1 MLHPGLYEQIVNK
14 ELKQALSM
22 LEDDQYDISK
32 ENLDAEEA
40 SKKLASYITDV
51 TRRALT
57 MLREKTK
64 KDKSL
69 LYQIKVCNKII
80 RYLSKTL
87 DEETLA
93 SLQIQEEGEVLTS
106 LYEKLNTASSIH
118 PTDKPIRPLTSLSET
133 SLFTG
138 SKSEP
143 NMVNELKKEIVSS
156 DKIQMLVSFIKWSGL
171 RIIFDELKQFT
182 DRGGKLHIISTS
194 YMGATDYK
202 AINELSKLQNTTIKL
217 SYNVK
222 VTRLHAKAYIFKR
235 DTNFSTAYIGSSN
248 LSNPALT
255 SGLEWNLKI
264 TEKESFDVMKKV
276 DATFDSYWNDE
287 EFILFDPNKQEDH
300 DVLKES
306 LQPYRAEESHFA
318 TFDIRPFPYQQ
329 EVLDKL
335 QAEREVHQHYK
346 NLIVAATGVGK
357 TVISAFDYKRF
368 LEQNGR
374 PARLLFVAH
383 RKEIL
388 KQALETY
395 RHILKDFNFGELLFG
410 GTKVQSID
418 HLFITIDSL
427 NSKALFEHTSSDFYD
442 YIVVDEFHHAAA
454 ASYQR
459 LLDYYSP
466 KVLLGL
472 TATPERMDGKNVI
485 NYFDG
490 RIAAEIRLTEAID
503 RKLLSP
509 FQYFGVTDTV
519 DLSNVKF
526 TRKGYDLKE
535 LENVYTHNT
544 KRVQQIIHSV
554 NKYVTDID
562 TVKGLGFCVSVEH
575 AKYMAQQFSNYG
587 IPSLA
592 LDGNT
597 HHEIRDNAKKLLE
610 KGDIT
615 FIFVVDLY
623 NEGVDIPQVNTILF
637 LRPTESLTVF
647 LQQLGRGLRLHD
659 DKECLTVL
667 DFIGQA
673 HKEYKFED
681 KFRALIGRS
690 RHAIKHYVE
699 NGFSN
704 LPRGSFIQL
713 EKQAK
718 DYVLRNIKTIKNS
731 KQNILMKLENFK
743 YNTSQKLT
751 LVNFLEFYQLSPFE
765 FYGRNGDRSFYRLLV
780 EAGLYDDFQYEKE
793 KEITKR
799 IPYLLHINSEHLL
812 SFYLRYLEDEEVRNQ
827 EEQLMVNML
836 YYTFYRKSPEKLG
849 FDSIA
854 EGLHEV
860 LKSNEMKKE
869 IQAIFTYNYRHLEL
883 VEKSHDLTFASP
895 LRVHS
900 SYSTDQV
907 LSALG
912 YYNEQ
917 QRPEFREGVKY
928 LKDKKVDVFFIT
940 LNISDKDFSPSTMYD
955 DYAMNEWLFH
965 WQSQSRTSIT
975 SETAQRYIHHRE
987 RNHQI
992 LLFVREYKQENGYA
1006 APFTYLGTAD
1016 YVRHSGN
1023 KPISFVWKLHEK
1035 IPAKLIV
1042 QVNKH
1047 IL

>member
-1 MLHPGLYEQIVNK
+1 MLRPGLYEKIVNK
-14 ELKQALSM
+14 ELKEALSM

-57 MLREKTK
+57 MLREKTQ

-106 LYEKLNTASSIH
+106 LYERFNTANSLH
-118 PTDKPIRPLTSLSET
+118 PTDEPIRPLTSLSET

-182 DRGGKLHIISTS
+182 DRGGELHIISTS

-202 AINELSKLQNTTIKL
+202 AINELSKLHNTTIKL

-300 DVLKES
+300 EVLKES

-335 QAEREVHQHYK
+335 QAEREVHHHHK

-368 LEQNGR
+368 LEKNGR

-388 KQALETY
+388 KQALETF

-410 GTKVQSID
+410 GVRPQSID

-427 NSKALFEHTSSDFYD
+427 NSKELFEHTSSDFYD

-454 ASYQR
+454 ASYQK
-459 LLDYYSP
+459 LLDYYST

-472 TATPERMDGKNVI
+472 TATPERMDGKSVI

-490 RIAAEIRLTEAID
+490 RIAAEIRLMEAID

-519 DLSNVKF
+519 DLSKVKF

-575 AKYMAQQFSNYG
+575 AKYMAKQFNDHG

-597 HHEIRDNAKKLLE
+597 HHEIRDNAKNLLE

-699 NGFSN
+699 NGFST

-731 KQNILMKLENFK
+731 KQKILMKLENFTHH
-743 YNTSQKLT
+743 TSQKLT
-751 LVNFLEFYQLSPFE
+751 LVNFLEFYQLTAYD
-765 FYGRNGDRSFYRLLV
+765 FYGRSGDRSFYRLLV
-780 EAGLYDDFQYEKE
+780 EAGLYDDFHYDREKD
-793 KEITKR
+793 ITKR
-799 IPYLLHINSEHLL
+799 LPYLLHINSEHLL
-812 SFYLRYLEDEEVRNQ
+812 SFYLRYLEGGEVRNQ
-827 EEQLMVNML
+827 EEQFMLNML
-836 YYTFYRKSPEKLG
+836 YYTIYRKSPEKLEVA
-849 FDSIA
+849 SIA

-860 LKSNEMKKE
+860 LRSSEMKKE
-869 IQAIFTYNYRHLEL
+869 IQAIFKYNYRHLEL
-883 VEKSHDLTFASP
+883 VEKSHDLPFTTP

-907 LSALG
+907 LAALG

-917 QRPEFREGVKY
+917 WRPEFREGAIH
-928 LKDKKVDVFFIT
+928 LKDKKADVFFIT
-940 LNISDKDFSPSTMYD
+940 LNKSDKDFSPSTMYD

-965 WQSQSRTSIT
+965 WQSQSRTSVT
-975 SETAQRYIHHRE
+975 SETAKRYIHHRE

-992 LLFVREYKQENGYA
+992 LLFVREYRQENGYA
-1006 APFTYLGTAD
+1006 APFTFLGTAE
-1016 YVRHSGN
+1016 YVRHSGS
-1023 KPISFVWKLHEK
+1023 KPVSFVWKLHEK
-1035 IPAKLIV
+1035 MPAKLIV
-1042 QVNKH
+1042 QANKH